1 MGIWLSSFESGM
13 PEQGS
18 YVTLRTLS
26 CEATLRAVKEDN
38 YQTANNIAAPKVFAE
53 KKESANVVMI
63 LSL

>member
-1 MGIWLSSFESGM
+1 M

-38 YQTANNIAAPKVFAE
+38 YQTAYNIAAPKVFAE